1 MKKIIEEFKKFIMR
15 GNVIDLAVG
24 VVMGNAFSKIV
35 SSLVNDIMM
44 PIIGII
50 IGGHDFSNLSITVGT
65 AKIMYGAFIQNI
77 INFLIIA
84 TSIFIFIKVINALT
98 HKKEEIKEK
107 EAKKEEVKASEE
119 ILLLREIR
127 DSLQNKALRKTNP
140 SAFII
145 YLKT

>member
-107 EAKKEEVKASEE
+107 EVKKEEVKVSEE

-127 DSLQNKALRKTNP
+127 DSLQNKSTKKN
-140 SAFII
+140 
-145 YLKT
+145 

>member
-1 MKKIIEEFKKFIMR
+1 MKKLIEEFKKFIMR

-107 EAKKEEVKASEE
+107 EAQKEEVKVSEE

-127 DSLQNKALRKTNP
+127 DSLQNKSTKKN
-140 SAFII
+140 
-145 YLKT
+145 

>member
-1 MKKIIEEFKKFIMR
+1 MKENGNRLLDKKIIEEFKKFIMR

-107 EAKKEEVKASEE
+107 EAQKEEVKVSEE

-127 DSLQNKALRKTNP
+127 DSLQNKSTKKN
-140 SAFII
+140 
-145 YLKT
+145 

>member
-77 INFLIIA
+77 IDFLIIA

-107 EAKKEEVKASEE
+107 EAQKEEVKVSEE

-127 DSLQNKALRKTNP
+127 DSLQSKSTKKN
-140 SAFII
+140 
-145 YLKT
+145 

>member
-107 EAKKEEVKASEE
+107 EAQKEEVKVSEE

-127 DSLQNKALRKTNP
+127 DSLQNKSTKKN
-140 SAFII
+140 
-145 YLKT
+145 

>member
-1 MKKIIEEFKKFIMR
+1 MKKLIEEFKKFIMR

-44 PIIGII
+44 PIIGVI

-77 INFLIIA
+77 IDFLIIA
-84 TSIFIFIKVINALT
+84 ASIFIFIKIINALI
-98 HKKEEIKEK
+98 HKKEEPKVS
-107 EAKKEEVKASEE
+107 EEV
-119 ILLLREIR
+119 LLLREIR
-127 DSLQNKALRKTNP
+127 DSLQTNRVE
-140 SAFII
+140 
-145 YLKT
+145 KNN

>member
-1 MKKIIEEFKKFIMR
+1 MKKLIEEFKKFIMR

-107 EAKKEEVKASEE
+107 EAKKEEVKVSEE

-127 DSLQNKALRKTNP
+127 DSLQNKSTKKN
-140 SAFII
+140 
-145 YLKT
+145 

>member
-107 EAKKEEVKASEE
+107 EAQKEEVKVSEE

-127 DSLQNKALRKTNP
+127 DYLQNKSTKKN
-140 SAFII
+140 
-145 YLKT
+145 

>member
-98 HKKEEIKEK
+98 HKKEEIK
-107 EAKKEEVKASEE
+107 VSEE

-127 DSLQNKALRKTNP
+127 DSLQNKSTKKN
-140 SAFII
+140 
-145 YLKT
+145 

>member
-98 HKKEEIKEK
+98 HKKEE
-107 EAKKEEVKASEE
+107 VKVSEE

-127 DSLQNKALRKTNP
+127 DSLQNKSTKKN
-140 SAFII
+140 
-145 YLKT
+145 